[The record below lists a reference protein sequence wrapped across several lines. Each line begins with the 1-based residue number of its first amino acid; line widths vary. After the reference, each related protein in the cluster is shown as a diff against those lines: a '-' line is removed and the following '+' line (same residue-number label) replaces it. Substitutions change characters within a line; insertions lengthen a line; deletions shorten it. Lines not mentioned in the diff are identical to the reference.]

1 MAGRSSSFK
10 FSAACMAGALAA
22 SLGVGGCE
30 PAGDTGAVEEP
41 ASPEGE
47 QVAPAAQ
54 AAPLALRI
62 PILAVMAGSTNRS
75 SFEIFRAAATS
86 ATLSDDDW
94 LRVGQAAVDLVGD
107 ASLITMAG
115 AGPKDAAWVADPK
128 WMRLSAD
135 MQAASFAVGVAADAK
150 DRAAL
155 TEATARLAQS
165 CQSCHLEFSP
175 HLVTSPPDPPGAE
188 ALPPDR

>member
-1 MAGRSSSFK
+1 MA
-10 FSAACMAGALAA
+10 CVLAA
-22 SLGVGGCE
+22 GLGAAGCE
-30 PAGDTGAVEEP
+30 PAADTGAVQEP
-41 ASPEGE
+41 SGPGGE
-47 QVAPAAQ
+47 QVAPEAQ
-54 AAPLALRI
+54 EAPLSLRI
-62 PILAVMAGSTNRS
+62 PILAVMVGSTNRS
-75 SFEIFRAAATS
+75 SFEIFRAAASS

-115 AGPKDAAWVADPK
+115 TGPKDAAWVADPK

-175 HLVTSPPDPPGAE
+175 HLVTSQPGAE